1 MQLFLGVDG
10 GGTGCRAAVA
20 DASGRVIGQGHAGP
34 ANIASDPSGALV
46 SILAAVHEA
55 LAAAVG
61 ADRAP
66 ALLPELQAGLG
77 LAGANAAGAVA
88 RLRAG
93 LPFRSLRVTTDA
105 VAAVK
110 GALGARDGIL
120 AALGTGSV
128 FARQRAGKI
137 HQIGGWGLVLGD
149 DGSGAWLGRSLLA
162 ASLAAHDGFR
172 PQTPLLRQVLADHGG
187 AEGVIGFAVTARPID
202 FAGLAPWILASDD
215 PAAVAI
221 LAAADEAIAASIA
234 VLQPPDAPL
243 PVTFIGGLGLTFAA
257 RLTGRWVLE
266 TAEGSALDG
275 ALRLARETD

>member
-20 DASGRVIGQGHAGP
+20 DPAGRILGQGSAGP
-34 ANIASDPSGALV
+34 ANIASDPSGALA
-46 SILAAVHEA
+46 SILTAITEA
-55 LAAAVG
+55 LTTAVG
-61 ADRAP
+61 AAKVP
-66 ALLPELQAGLG
+66 EMLPTLRAGLG

-93 LPFRSLRVTTDA
+93 LPFRSLRVATDA

-110 GALGARDGIL
+110 GALGEKDGIL

-128 FARQRAGKI
+128 FARQEAGVI
-137 HQIGGWGLVLGD
+137 RQIGGWGLALGD
-149 DGSGAWLGRSLLA
+149 EGSGAWLGRSLLT

-172 PQTPLLRQVLADHGG
+172 PATPLLRQVLADHGG

-215 PAAVAI
+215 PAAVEI
-221 LAAADEAIAASIA
+221 LAQADAAIASAIA
-234 VLQPPDAPL
+234 VLQPTGAAL
-243 PVTFIGGLGLTFAA
+243 PVTFIGGLGQTFAS
-257 RLTGRWVLE
+257 RLAGRWSLQP
-266 TAEGSALDG
+266 AAGSALDG